1 MKKPVAYLET
11 SFVSYLTG
19 WVSRNER
26 VAVQQAATVRWWEEE
41 GPKWHCVVSDAVFDE
56 VQDGDSDAAGLL
68 EGVDVLKPTE
78 EANLLAETL
87 LAANAIP
94 ETARKD
100 ALHVALAAVHGAELL
115 LTWNCKTIA
124 NCLRLPKIYVTLQN
138 AGHRC
143 PVIATP
149 GQLLAEKEPPDEIMQ
164 EVYRAREHLWNLG
177 GGTMRGVCE
186 YLMECG
192 RRAQARG
199 VKWIESEGE
208 REAIGIEVR
217 ERLAREA
224 EDAVEGKARVG

>member
-1 MKKPVAYLET
+1 MKKPVVYLET
-11 SFVSYLTG
+11 SFVSCLTG
-19 WVSRNER
+19 WWSPLDHVRAR
-26 VAVQQAATVRWWEEE
+26 QAASRAWWEQE
-41 GPKWHCVVSDAVFDE
+41 GAKWHCVVSQAVLDE
-56 VQDGDSDAAGLL
+56 ARDGDAGAAELL
-68 EGVDVLKPTE
+68 AGVEVLETTE
-78 EANLLAETL
+78 EAKRLAETL
-87 LAANAIP
+87 LSVGAMP
-94 ETARKD
+94 DTARED
-100 ALHVALAAVHGAELL
+100 AIHVALAAACGAELL
-115 LTWNCKTIA
+115 LTWKRKTIA
-124 NCLRLPKIYVTLQN
+124 NCLKLPKIYLTLQK

-208 REAIGIEVR
+208 REAIGIEMR

>member
-11 SFVSYLTG
+11 SFVRCLTG
-19 WVSRNER
+19 RWSPLEHVRAR
-26 VAVQQAATVRWWEEE
+26 QAASRAWWEQE
-41 GPKWHCVVSDAVFDE
+41 GAKWHCVVSQTVLDE
-56 VQDGDSDAAGLL
+56 ARDGDAGAAGLL

-87 LAANAIP
+87 LAVNAIP

-192 RRAQARG
+192 RRSQARG
-199 VKWIESEGE
+199 VKWIESKEE

-217 ERLAREA
+217 ERMVREA
-224 EDAVEGKARVG
+224 ASRRGGEEKVG

>member
-1 MKKPVAYLET
+1 MNRPVAYLET

-19 WVSRNER
+19 WVSRDER

-78 EANLLAETL
+78 EAILLAETL
-87 LAANAIP
+87 LAVNAMP
-94 ETARKD
+94 ETARED
-100 ALHVALAAVHGAELL
+100 AMHVALAAACGAELL
-115 LTWNCKTIA
+115 LTWKRKTIA
-124 NCLRLPKIYVTLQN
+124 NCLKLPKIYVTLQN

-192 RRAQARG
+192 RRSQARG
-199 VKWIESEGE
+199 VKWIESKEE

-217 ERLAREA
+217 ERMVREA
-224 EDAVEGKARVG
+224 ASRRGGEEKVS